1 MGMMFPSRRSLA
13 AVLLLASLLTS
24 CQEGRLAPFH
34 RPLEPVESFGVV
46 QTQQGIGSV
55 YTDRRTAS
63 GERFRASAM
72 AAAHRTWPMGTRVRV
87 THLGTGRSA
96 IVRINDRGPFVRNRI
111 IDLTPAAASAIGLTR
126 KQGIARVKLERLK

>member
-1 MGMMFPSRRSLA
+1 MISSHRCLA
-13 AVLLLASLLTS
+13 AVLLLAGLLTS
-24 CQEGRLAPFH
+24 CKQGRLAPFH

-46 QTQQGIGSV
+46 QTQQGIASV

-63 GERFRASAM
+63 GERFRSTAM
-72 AAAHRTWPMGTRVRV
+72 AAAHRSWPMGTRVRV

-96 IVRINDRGPFVRNRI
+96 IVRINDRGPFIKSRV
-111 IDLTPAAASAIGLTR
+111 IDLTPAAASAIGLTK